1 MRPGLTPALI
11 MAATIRADR
20 YEPLQTASELA
31 GVRRV
36 VFDELGPLPAAG
48 YTEVITGPARRAT
61 AAGRR
66 LTVEPALVDRL
77 LTETAE
83 GADALPLLA
92 LTLERLYHD
101 FGADGDL
108 TVAEYESDGSSGTDR
123 GRPTAGR
130 RPGAAPG
137 SARHPA

>member
-1 MRPGLTPALI
+1 MTPALI
-11 MAATIRADR
+11 VAATIRADR

-48 YTEVITGPARRAT
+48 YTEVIIGPARRAT